1 MILTQGLKLQ
11 SLFKH
16 MIPVTMMMAIT
27 VDGKIA
33 KDKTQF
39 ANWTSKEDKKLFV
52 EISKAHGVIMMGENT
67 FKTFPSPLPNR
78 LNVVFSHQEN
88 PPEIEGVKWVSGE
101 PIKVLEELE
110 EMGYKSALLGGGAFL
125 NSLFLEKKLINEII
139 LTVEPKI
146 FGEGLSLFN
155 KDLDADLKLLEFKKL
170 NDNTLMLRYQVIY

>member
-1 MILTQGLKLQ
+1 
-11 SLFKH
+11 
-16 MIPVTMMMAIT
+16 MIPVTMMMAVT

-52 EISKAHGVIMMGENT
+52 EISKFHGVVMMGENT

-78 LNVVFSHQEN
+78 LNVVFSREKN
-88 PPEIEGVKWVSGE
+88 PPMIDGVKWVSGD
-101 PIKVLEELE
+101 PKKVLKELE
-110 EMGYKSALLGGGAFL
+110 EIGYTSALLGGGSFL
-125 NSLFLEKKLINEII
+125 NSLFLENKLINEII
-139 LTVEPKI
+139 LTMEPKI

-170 NDNTLMLRYQVIY
+170 NDNTLMLKYQVIY